1 MFLKQED
8 KKMKKSVEENVTSFS
23 LINAST
29 RFVGEINSDADL
41 RIDGT
46 VEGNI
51 NSKAKLI
58 LGPTAV
64 IKGNITCQNADISCQ
79 VVGTIIVEDLTKL
92 NSNAIIKGDIYTKK
106 LVVEN
111 GALFNGKCEMGGVA
125 PKLTK
130 EQMNTQQTTLF
141 AKGGEQEK

>member
-1 MFLKQED
+1 
-8 KKMKKSVEENVTSFS
+8 MKKNVEENVASFS

-51 NSKAKLI
+51 QSKAKLI

-79 VVGTIIVEDLTKL
+79 IIGTIIVEDLTKL
-92 NSNAIIKGDIYTKK
+92 NANANVRGDIYTKK
-106 LVVEN
+106 LIVEN
-111 GALFNGKCEMGGVA
+111 GAIFNGKCEMSGVA
-125 PKLTK
+125 PKNGSDHK
-130 EQMNTQQTTLF
+130 ISQQTTLF
-141 AKGGEQEK
+141 AKTNEKVGE